1 MMFGSTLLTGEQ
13 IRAGRALL
21 RLEQL
26 DLAKAAK
33 VSLETIKRLEGMRGP
48 VEANTRT
55 VIAIAEAFQRLGLVF
70 NLDFGSGPG
79 LRLVQPLV
87 GDALTTGHARRTRG
101 GGDQEAARG

>member
-1 MMFGSTLLTGEQ
+1 MFGSLLTGEQ

-26 DLAKAAK
+26 DLAKAAQ

-55 VIAIAEAFQRLGLVF
+55 VIAISEAFQRYGLVF
-70 NLDFGSGPG
+70 NLHLGEGPG
-79 LRLVQPLV
+79 LRLLQPLSSE
-87 GDALTTGHARRTRG
+87 LSIQGHSRPKEQARR
-101 GGDQEAARG
+101 